1 MSNHIRDPI
10 TLRDI
15 RACRDEIHALAEKY
29 GVTDV
34 RVLGS
39 IARGES
45 EAGSDVDF
53 IVTFPPG
60 TSIFDQVGLW
70 LDLKELLGCGID
82 LIADHPSGGDVTR
95 EARRTA
101 VGL

>member
-1 MSNHIRDPI
+1 MSNHTRDPI

-15 RACRDEIHALAEKY
+15 RARRGDILALTEKY
-29 GVTDV
+29 GVTHV
-34 RVLGS
+34 RVFGS

-45 EAGSDVDF
+45 EEGSDVDF

-70 LDLKELLGCGID
+70 LDLKELLGCDID

-101 VGL
+101 IPI